1 MLIPLLLA
9 AGALGTLANKSLVT
23 IKDRTSRS
31 VDVSC
36 NDNHL
41 RTCLEIAEVQPQL
54 VLDKEDISIDGVD
67 LQFHSTVEPT
77 GYVYKNEDGDEAV
90 ITISPKTGNMFGSL
104 KTHDEKSYSIEKG
117 RRGYVWKDFDTRSF
131 KPEIPE
137 RSSAPKD
144 VSKQK
149 LVQQGVNDTTTVVTY
164 SVMIYYTPEF
174 AAATPD
180 IEGWVDQV
188 LAESN
193 QGYVNTQMPVR
204 ITKLCIEAATINDM
218 ADTSD
223 FISAFANMKG
233 TTDALRNTADSAYL
247 LAIDFNSCGVG
258 YLATYDSGW
267 TISVAQKS
275 CALGYYTFAHEIGH
289 NFGCHHD
296 PDNADNSY
304 FSYGHAHHIE
314 QGVASKGYRTILAY
328 SAANHQTR
336 LNYYSNPL
344 QVLDITQTSLGVADL
359 SDNARLITENR
370 FAFAA
375 NGDESNM
382 CSEVSTSA
390 PTTTPSTTAPPT
402 TNTECQDGKFPK
414 QLKPYKKIKKVKNWT
429 QCRDQCNDDP
439 RCEYFKWKDHKKWQ
453 KRICYL
459 MEVIWQASS
468 VWVSGE
474 KFCV

>member
-1 MLIPLLLA
+1 M
-9 AGALGTLANKSLVT
+9 G
-23 IKDRTSRS
+23 
-31 VDVSC
+31 
-36 NDNHL
+36 
-41 RTCLEIAEVQPQL
+41 
-54 VLDKEDISIDGVD
+54 
-67 LQFHSTVEPT
+67 
-77 GYVYKNEDGDEAV
+77 
-90 ITISPKTGNMFGSL
+90 
-104 KTHDEKSYSIEKG
+104 
-117 RRGYVWKDFDTRSF
+117 
-131 KPEIPE
+131 
-137 RSSAPKD
+137 
-144 VSKQK
+144 
-149 LVQQGVNDTTTVVTY
+149 
-164 SVMIYYTPEF
+164 
-174 AAATPD
+174 TPD

-275 CALGYYTFAHEIGH
+275 CALGYYT
-289 NFGCHHD
+289 
-296 PDNADNSY
+296 
-304 FSYGHAHHIE
+304 
-314 QGVASKGYRTILAY
+314 
-328 SAANHQTR
+328 
-336 LNYYSNPL
+336 NPL

-390 PTTTPSTTAPPT
+390 PTTTPSTTPPPT
-402 TNTECQDGKFPK
+402 TTSECQEGKFPK
-414 QLKPYKKIKKVKNWT
+414 QLKPYKKIKRVKNWT

-439 RCEYFKWKDHKKWQ
+439 RCEFFKWKDHKKWQ
-453 KRICYL
+453 RRICYL